1 MLPGQIMKTMPLRR
15 SSTFGRNS
23 KDLTDPYT
31 LMLEGRLNSIRPDL
45 SCLSFEDPYSFV
57 PIDKD
62 MFLTLRKEFEDGQS
76 LQLISQRSRPGA
88 FLSPNSL
95 DDPNSSGPGVVEI
108 KVVKAG
114 FLYKAEGKRKNIWR
128 EWGIIL
134 TASQLYFFKD
144 TAWFKSNIMNQ
155 QQSSFF
161 SGRKKRAKTAPTLN
175 EVASDDGET
184 QAIIRP
190 MVDGFHP
197 HTVIPTTEIVAL
209 FSTDEAPKNKNCILV
224 SYKSGDC
231 EWFSSNNETELN
243 DWALKIN
250 FAASFNTYYVVG
262 ISGSLRKLT
271 PKLRALKRN
280 NSDSSIST
288 WLSGNTTASV
298 NKQQEYSEV
307 HLARKLN
314 VEHKLS
320 LIETKIDEIQEQLNE
335 HIRTRKSLQ
344 LLAPIQLKTRE
355 AVFSCAANLTAA
367 LKWKWLQRR
376 KLLCYKQ
383 YFELDLEVEKE
394 LCSLL
399 KPADT
404 SSLLANGTADEM
416 DDKGSIKSK
425 ESIHTFES
433 HEITVPI
440 IYDHEPLTSPTTSE
454 TMPSNKSDISFSAK
468 SVVSSE
474 SGGTAAS
481 KLVVAKRSKS
491 HYHSRSLSQGTVSTS
506 LRSVTHR
513 RSQSQLIPKRFTEN
527 HSGDNVSAS
536 IKRMPLTLRDSS
548 VSRRKTQTGSNSD
561 NSKVATQR
569 STSLI
574 RNKGDDI
581 TLMGKKFHVVEVN
594 PEFGTSKQ
602 PIDDD
607 AKADSINTFT
617 SSEEEF
623 SVSSKK
629 TTYMN
634 QVSDGENAFSNTCD
648 VTANDLTE
656 TEDAQKLLD
665 VEVATESSAVIP
677 GKKLI
682 KIAGESTELDA
693 VEESHD
699 TLTSDSDNW
708 NTPRPLQSK
717 FSTDTSELHDEKA
730 IENSNFNASV
740 PATKV
745 LENTVAQTITESF
758 NTSKLGCLDN
768 SVTDAFTENSNVSSN
783 YLTVPMLEAEKDS
796 EVEANYDAEDKI
808 ISGDGKSTTEP
819 KSVKSGVA
827 NEVKTESIKNPDDGN
842 GTDGLI
848 LKPTTVL
855 DQTPCVTL
863 AKPHENGLSEKVEF
877 LKAPKNELPNDNNTS
892 NVKSTEYNGI
902 TTDDGDDGIN
912 DKKVPTE
919 LDQTMVAN
927 KIADDVK
934 NASVDCKNTG
944 TVKNKSRH
952 HTRRSKRKGSRRTA
966 KSVH

>member
-1 MLPGQIMKTMPLRR
+1 MKTMPLRR

-45 SCLSFEDPYSFV
+45 SCLSFEDPYLFA

-161 SGRKKRAKTAPTLN
+161 SGRKKRAKTAPALN

-209 FSTDEAPKNKNCILV
+209 FSTDEAPKNKNCVLV
-224 SYKSGDC
+224 SYKSGDY
-231 EWFSSNNETELN
+231 EWFSSNNETDLN

-262 ISGSLRKLT
+262 ISSSLRRLT

-280 NSDSSIST
+280 NSDSSTST
-288 WLSGNTTASV
+288 WLSSNTTASV

-320 LIETKIDEIQEQLNE
+320 LIEAKIDEIQEQLNE

-404 SSLLANGTADEM
+404 SSLLANGTADEI

-440 IYDHEPLTSPTTSE
+440 IYDNEPLTSPTTSE
-454 TMPSNKSDISFSAK
+454 SLPSNKSDISFCAK
-468 SVVSSE
+468 SIVSSE

-506 LRSVTHR
+506 SRSVTHR

-527 HSGDNVSAS
+527 HSGDDVSAS
-536 IKRMPLTLRDSS
+536 VKRMPLTLRDSS
-548 VSRRKTQTGSNSD
+548 VSRRKTQTGPNSD

-602 PIDDD
+602 SKSIDDD

-617 SSEEEF
+617 SSEKDF
-623 SVSSKK
+623 NVSSEK
-629 TTYMN
+629 TTDIN
-634 QVSDGENAFSNTCD
+634 PVSDGENAFSNTYD

-656 TEDAQKLLD
+656 TEDTHELLD
-665 VEVATESSAVIP
+665 VVTANESSTIIP
-677 GKKLI
+677 VKKSI
-682 KIAGESTELDA
+682 KIVGESTEFDV

-699 TLTSDSDNW
+699 TLTLVSDNNW
-708 NTPRPLQSK
+708 NTQRLLQSK
-717 FSTDTSELHDEKA
+717 NLTGTSVSHEEKA
-730 IENSNFNASV
+730 IGNSIFNESV
-740 PATKV
+740 SAVATKV
-745 LENTVAQTITESF
+745 LENTVAQTITEPF
-758 NTSKLGCLDN
+758 KAFKLGCLDN
-768 SVTDAFTENSNVSSN
+768 SVTDASTENSKFSSN
-783 YLTVPMLEAEKDS
+783 YLTVSVLETEKDS
-796 EVEANYDAEDKI
+796 EVEANHDAEGKI
-808 ISGDGKSTTEP
+808 VFGDGKAKTEP
-819 KSVKSGVA
+819 KSVKTGVA
-827 NEVKTESIKNPDDGN
+827 NEVDTESIENADDRN
-842 GTDGLI
+842 GTGDFI

-863 AKPHENGLSEKVEF
+863 AKPHEDGLSEKVEF
-877 LKAPKNELPNDNNTS
+877 IKAPKDELPNDSNTA

-902 TTDDGDDGIN
+902 TSDDNGIN
-912 DKKVPTE
+912 GKKVSTE
-919 LDQTMVAN
+919 LDQTMVAR

-934 NASVDCKNTG
+934 DASVDCKDTG

-952 HTRRSKRKGSRRTA
+952 YTRRSKRKGSRRIA
-966 KSVH
+966 KSAH